1 MTVLEIDAGNSRIK
15 WRVQGYAA
23 GQKKQLAKGVFV
35 AARQPEDL
43 AADLDRLLASL
54 ADMAIDKV
62 LVSNVRGKTFAAE
75 LEACCKRQ
83 LDTDPVFAKIENHQN
98 GVSSSYTEPG
108 RMGIDRWLAMQSV
121 YAGNRAAA
129 CIVDCGSAMTIDLLN
144 ADGQHGGGFIVPGL
158 TLLQSSL
165 HSSTAELPF
174 QAAQHYAIEPGAS
187 TSQAI
192 QHGAIN
198 MQLGMLQRVYRNWAT
213 QRQWYLCGGDAE
225 LLASFIEWPC
235 SLQPD
240 LVLDGLEL
248 VCGTDREL

>member
-15 WRVQGYAA
+15 WRVQGYVS
-23 GQKKQLAKGVFV
+23 GEKKQLAKGVFV
-35 AARQPEDL
+35 AARQPEEL
-43 AADLDRLLASL
+43 AADLERVLVSL

-62 LVSNVRGKTFAAE
+62 LVSNVRGRTFAAE

-83 LDTDPVFAKIENHQN
+83 LDADPVFAKIENHLN
-98 GVSSSYTEPG
+98 GISSSYAEPG

-121 YAGNRAAA
+121 YARNQTAA
-129 CIVDCGSAMTIDLLN
+129 CIVDCGSAMTIDLLD
-144 ADGQHGGGFIVPGL
+144 ADGHHQGGFIVPGL

-165 HSSTAELPF
+165 HSATAELPF
-174 QAAQHYAIEPGAS
+174 QAVQHYAIEPGTS

-198 MQLGMLQRVYRNWAT
+198 MQLGLLQRVYQCWAT
-213 QRQWYLCGGDAE
+213 QHQWYLCGGDAE
-225 LLASFIEWPC
+225 ILASFIDWPC
-235 SLQPD
+235 RLQPD

-248 VCGTDREL
+248 VCGG